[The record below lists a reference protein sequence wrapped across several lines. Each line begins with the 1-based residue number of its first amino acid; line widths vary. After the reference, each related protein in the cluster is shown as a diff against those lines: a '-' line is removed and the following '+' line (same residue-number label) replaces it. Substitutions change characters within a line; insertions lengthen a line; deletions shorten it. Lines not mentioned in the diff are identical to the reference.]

1 MRGIRIIA
9 TTFVLVALAHA
20 AAAAAQSRASRE
32 AVFRCKDRD
41 GQTHYGDSM
50 PPQCAGMDTEV
61 LNDRGMQVR
70 LIEGEGT
77 RQKRLERE
85 AVEAKV
91 RKEKEQRALRDR
103 TLTETYLSVEDIE
116 RLRGQRLEQLD
127 AMYRVTEQNLSSLRE
142 RQTRLEAQIARFRPY
157 SDKPNAPPL
166 PDHLAS
172 EMVNTVKGLRVY
184 QESLAANRREQKEL
198 NEQFD
203 SDVRRFK
210 ELKGLR

>member
-9 TTFVLVALAHA
+9 TTIVLVAMAHA
-20 AAAAAQSRASRE
+20 TAAAAQNRASRE
-32 AVFRCKDRD
+32 AFFRCKDRN

-50 PPQCAGMDTEV
+50 PPQCSGLDTEV

-77 RQKRLERE
+77 RLKRLERE
-85 AVEAKV
+85 AVEGKV

-103 TLTETYLSVEDIE
+103 TLIETYLTVEDIE
-116 RLRGQRLEQLD
+116 RLRGQRLEQLN
-127 AMYRVTEQNLSSLRE
+127 AMYRVTEQNMSNLRD
-142 RQTRLEAQIARFRPY
+142 RQTRLEGQVARFKPY

-166 PDHLAS
+166 PDNLAS
-172 EMVNTVKGLRVY
+172 EMVNTVNGLRVY
-184 QESLAANRREQKEL
+184 RESLEANRKEQKEL

>member
-9 TTFVLVALAHA
+9 TTIVLLAVAHA
-20 AAAAAQSRASRE
+20 AAAADRGRSSRE
-32 AVFRCKDRD
+32 AFFRCKDRD

-61 LNDRGMQVR
+61 LNENGMQVR
-70 LIEGEGT
+70 LIEGEAT
-77 RQKRLERE
+77 RLKRLERE
-85 AVEAKV
+85 AGEAKI
-91 RKEKEQRALRDR
+91 RKEKERRELRDR
-103 TLTETYLSVEDIE
+103 TLIETYLTVDDIE
-116 RLRGQRLEQLD
+116 RLRSQRLEMLNAQ
-127 AMYRVTEQNLSSLRE
+127 YRITEQNLANLRE
-142 RQTRLEAQIARFRPY
+142 RQSRLEMQVARFKPY

-166 PDHLAS
+166 PDNLAA

-184 QESLAANRREQKEL
+184 EESMAANRKEQKEL

-203 SDVRRFK
+203 SDVKRFK